1 MNHNNSGARRKHI
14 YHWKPGMISALKLIM
29 DCEKGA
35 SSVDKTVCGVQEGE
49 DVFP

>member
-1 MNHNNSGARRKHI
+1 MNDNNSGARRKCI
-14 YHWKPGMISALKLIM
+14 YHWKRGTISGLKLIM

-35 SSVDKTVCGVQEGE
+35 SSVDKTECGAREGE